1 MASRP
6 SISAPATP
14 TLCRR
19 VVVALKAEAL
29 LNDSVGAG
37 YVDRHWPPALKEAG
51 AWPLASLRQSFLA
64 GALTRL
70 IDPDAALR
78 ARIVEFVRDG
88 AFGLASGSGE
98 GGGYERLWFGEPVA
112 PEEVA
117 FEANVFLLTSARAE
131 ELRAPPPPDP
141 DPESESGSAP
151 RPGPPEAEP
160 QPGLAPGPAPAPVS
174 GEGATTLRISGA
186 VPPEMWNRLGT
197 MILPKLRSG
206 AELGI
211 HIDIT
216 VDLGATSAGAT
227 EAELRR
233 ILKDLGLED
242 RVRVGRSRG

>member
-19 VVVALKAEAL
+19 VAAALKAEAL

-131 ELRAPPPPDP
+131 ELR
-141 DPESESGSAP
+141 
-151 RPGPPEAEP
+151 GPPEAEP

-197 MILPKLRSG
+197 MVLPKLRSG